1 MYSSEQQPIEPPGKT
16 EKKTNW
22 LLVLA
27 IILGVLL
34 VCCLVACIAVY
45 FLLGPTTGN
54 VFSNIIEGI
63 QTPIP

>member
-1 MYSSEQQPIEPPGKT
+1 MNSSEMGMDQPTGEA

-22 LLVLA
+22 VLIIV

-34 VCCLVACIAVY
+34 VCCLVACIAGY
-45 FLLGPTTGN
+45 LLLAPVTGN